1 MSRKE
6 IMQVYGTKLVNEL
19 QVYLRALHTHQANND
34 IVKRTCE
41 ALNSTLKDYFER
53 EPQGSLQVQL
63 LPEETFLNNT
73 LLPIAMQDFA
83 RIKELTSQL
92 RQMGVG
98 ELIFDAAVTVESLAV
113 FAQTVYAGMHG
124 GKVVEVRTFSGIR
137 LLELEYSASGSS
149 ERDAHKV
156 AVWLYTGLLDGLQ
169 GLQDLVS
176 EGHVPTMAPFMRH
189 MRLLVELT
197 AERGMVLRH
206 MCLAR
211 PSADTG
217 TDIQQVACRT
227 FLAVQIG
234 HANGLDR
241 SRLMALG
248 LASILDLI
256 TRDTEPSQ
264 VVTKLAPYTTLSDLA
279 PKVMMILRAFQLAR
293 QGKRTDRFGQLLLLL
308 DTFVETI
315 HGPEPATLED
325 VRSQLG
331 WTTGADT
338 EVLEVVLEWLG
349 DKPVGTMATNNRSHK
364 VLLYD
369 HGEDGETL
377 RCREIFDNDLG
388 EVTELHNLDEDQ
400 PIVFSGR
407 FDFAYTDE
415 SEHGW

>member
-1 MSRKE
+1 MSRKQ

-34 IVKRTCE
+34 IVKRARE
-41 ALNSTLKDYFER
+41 ALNSTLKGYFVR

-83 RIKELTSQL
+83 RIKEMTVQL
-92 RQMGVG
+92 RQIRVG
-98 ELIFDAAVTVESLAV
+98 EMIFDAAVTAESLAA
-113 FAQTVYAGMHG
+113 FAQVVYAGMHG
-124 GKVVEVRTFSGIR
+124 GKPVEVRTFSGIQ
-137 LLELEYSASGSS
+137 LLELDYSAAGSS

-156 AVWLYTGLLDGLQ
+156 AVWLYAGLLDGLQ

-211 PSADTG
+211 PSAE
-217 TDIQQVACRT
+217 TDADVQQVACRT

-234 HANGLDR
+234 HADGLDR
-241 SRLMALG
+241 SSLMALG
-248 LASILDLI
+248 LASILDLV
-256 TRDTEPSQ
+256 TRDTEPSK
-264 VVTKLAPYTTLSDLA
+264 VMTKLAPYTTLSDLA
-279 PKVMMILRAFQLAR
+279 PKVMMILRAFELAR
-293 QGKRTDRFGQLLLLL
+293 RGKRTDRFGQLLLLL
-308 DTFVETI
+308 DTLVETI

-338 EVLEVVLEWLG
+338 KVLEVVLEWLG
-349 DKPVGTMATNNRSHK
+349 DKPVGAMATNNRSHK

-369 HGEDGETL
+369 HGEDGQTL

-388 EVTELHNLDEDQ
+388 EVAELHDLDEDQ

-407 FDFAYTDE
+407 FDFAYIDE
-415 SEHGW
+415 SEDGW